1 LFSKLIMEA
10 KLVGIGHTS
19 HERAAMFVGT
29 ILGPAFRPVIA
40 EINAVEEAKRDWP
53 LVLSKYN
60 AESARRKARPLA
72 RSTAPRSGAVLAT
85 VGQPRISREAAEQGR
100 KDRRPDMSKVECY
113 ECHKTGHYARDCW
126 SNTKGGSNQPRNGQ
140 VSKNH
145 HRGQRG
151 AQRGRN
157 THTRND
163 DSKEEGRISLSKAL
177 FDEHESWVGLTVGSE
192 PMQSWADKEDD
203 GKELEPIKWPDE
215 GAIEANP
222 WADMAMFTQ
231 DSILLA
237 GEPVQPT
244 WVVDSGATH
253 HITACRELLR
263 DARKLEE
270 PKVFGLADR
279 TASMRASEVGEVH
292 VRLGSG
298 RRITLKDVY
307 YVPASRVSLLSLSSL
322 LKHGWTVDMRDGG
335 GTIKRGKERL
345 TLQKDGPLWT
355 TVVGT
360 VEPLILAA
368 GTGRL
373 GKSVLEE
380 EHQRLGHVGRE
391 KLLDL
396 AKAGNLKGTCEDLR
410 NDPFRTDQCEVCLR
424 AKIERYPKTGEA
436 PILRGGEEGIAL
448 DVDLAGPLDLSVDG
462 HRYLFVGIERSSGIL
477 FATPI
482 ETKADALKALKG
494 AVAKLERQLGERL
507 RVIRSDG
514 GTEFGG
520 GEAIE
525 WFKTTGIQHYTSPR
539 YTPELNGA
547 AERTVRTV
555 KEMTATLL
563 LDSSLPNGYWS
574 HAARYAAVIL
584 MKTSDKTPTPWTRL
598 TGRANGIDSL
608 RRFGQ
613 RCLVQVP
620 REVRRKNDLTIEK
633 GELGILLGQS
643 ETVSG
648 WIIRRDRD
656 GSMVHSR
663 DVQFLDSAPTELI
676 HPLTK
681 ETEPAHQPT
690 MHIDIEGGHEVEDDE
705 AEEESTPTGAP
716 QVVEPTPSIAEVPI
730 QSQPKSRISV
740 PSRRIPARDRWAMVP
755 IEQGE
760 PVDTYDGPRS
770 KTGRPVRPVN
780 RFVGLSSEMAI
791 DGDKT
796 ILEPKSVKEALAG
809 KDAAKWLAS
818 MESEIDNIES
828 KGTWIETKLPEGRKA
843 VGRKW
848 IFKVKTDA
856 DGTVVKYKS
865 ILVAQG
871 FPQIPGIDYEETFA
885 PVGGTTSLR
894 LLLTI
899 AATNDL
905 EVRQAD
911 VEGAYLNGKLDVEL
925 YMAYPEGMTP
935 KKGCDSLRLV
945 GSLYGLKQSGRTWW
959 IELGKGLEALGF
971 KHTESDWGLYYR
983 TKSKDR
989 GPALLLT
996 YVDDI
1001 VVAAESSQEI
1011 DEAMKSLSLLWR
1023 ITELGQISTIL
1034 GMMSAETDKQGR
1046 YGSLS
1051 PHTSTRSSRDSLAA
1065 NQRRH
1070 RCGSP
1075 KGDRR
1080 RMKAGMGSHPCPSRL
1095 IKKSSVACSGLQVA
1109 LGPTSGLL
1117 RHS

>member
-1 LFSKLIMEA
+1 
-10 KLVGIGHTS
+10 
-19 HERAAMFVGT
+19 
-29 ILGPAFRPVIA
+29 
-40 EINAVEEAKRDWP
+40 
-53 LVLSKYN
+53 
-60 AESARRKARPLA
+60 
-72 RSTAPRSGAVLAT
+72 
-85 VGQPRISREAAEQGR
+85 
-100 KDRRPDMSKVECY
+100 
-113 ECHKTGHYARDCW
+113 
-126 SNTKGGSNQPRNGQ
+126 
-140 VSKNH
+140 
-145 HRGQRG
+145 
-151 AQRGRN
+151 
-157 THTRND
+157 
-163 DSKEEGRISLSKAL
+163 
-177 FDEHESWVGLTVGSE
+177 
-192 PMQSWADKEDD
+192 
-203 GKELEPIKWPDE
+203 
-215 GAIEANP
+215 
-222 WADMAMFTQ
+222 
-231 DSILLA
+231 
-237 GEPVQPT
+237 
-244 WVVDSGATH
+244 
-253 HITACRELLR
+253 
-263 DARKLEE
+263 
-270 PKVFGLADR
+270 
-279 TASMRASEVGEVH
+279 
-292 VRLGSG
+292 
-298 RRITLKDVY
+298 
-307 YVPASRVSLLSLSSL
+307 
-322 LKHGWTVDMRDGG
+322 
-335 GTIKRGKERL
+335 
-345 TLQKDGPLWT
+345 
-355 TVVGT
+355 
-360 VEPLILAA
+360 
-368 GTGRL
+368 
-373 GKSVLEE
+373 
-380 EHQRLGHVGRE
+380 
-391 KLLDL
+391 
-396 AKAGNLKGTCEDLR
+396 
-410 NDPFRTDQCEVCLR
+410 
-424 AKIERYPKTGEA
+424 
-436 PILRGGEEGIAL
+436 
-448 DVDLAGPLDLSVDG
+448 
-462 HRYLFVGIERSSGIL
+462 
-477 FATPI
+477 
-482 ETKADALKALKG
+482 
-494 AVAKLERQLGERL
+494 
-507 RVIRSDG
+507 
-514 GTEFGG
+514 
-520 GEAIE
+520 
-525 WFKTTGIQHYTSPR
+525 
-539 YTPELNGA
+539 
-547 AERTVRTV
+547 V

-584 MKTSDKTPTPWTRL
+584 MKTSDKDPLPWIRL
-598 TGRANGIDSL
+598 TGRAGGIDSL

-620 REVRRKNDLTIEK
+620 EREVRRKNDLTIEK